1 MAKKKRTSD
10 YLHNITHKT
19 KDRVKRTP
27 LKTRD
32 ELSSVCFLYIHKGN
46 NKIIDER
53 KKNSLR

>member
-1 MAKKKRTSD
+1 MAQEKRTSD
-10 YLHNITHKT
+10 DIQNITHKT